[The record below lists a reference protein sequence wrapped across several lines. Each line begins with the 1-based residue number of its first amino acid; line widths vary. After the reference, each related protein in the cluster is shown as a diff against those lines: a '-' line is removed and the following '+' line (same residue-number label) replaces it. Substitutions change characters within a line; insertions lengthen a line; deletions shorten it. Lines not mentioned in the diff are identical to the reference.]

1 LPLHLRRSFP
11 NTPAGHALAAW
22 LDAFNSGERARFQ
35 SFEEAHA
42 PWLILDEE
50 MNPITKT
57 NWEGTGVEPDI
68 KVPAADA
75 LDEAL
80 KLAHGQ

>member
-1 LPLHLRRSFP
+1 
-11 NTPAGHALAAW
+11 
-22 LDAFNSGERARFQ
+22 
-35 SFEEAHA
+35 
-42 PWLILDEE
+42 

-80 KLAHGQ
+80 KRARS